1 MKIDQGLVAFITGA
15 SSGLGF
21 ETAKDLLDIGV
32 KCFLTDRDPIENEF
46 LQKYPKDRI
55 LFRNLDITNEEDI
68 KLAVQE
74 CVKYFGHID
83 VLLNCAGIATM
94 QHVTDD
100 SFNPKT
106 ITNIFNINVIGSLNM
121 SKYVALQMVKQQK
134 ENQQKKDYLIIN
146 VSSAAA
152 NGAPSGLSIYGAT
165 KGAILAMTLP
175 MARDLGK
182 FGIRVVCISPG
193 YFNTKMGKSTPKQL
207 YDYMART
214 SCLGRHGE
222 PQEFSQAVQGVME
235 CQFLTGT
242 HFYLDSCYASPHF

>member
-1 MKIDQGLVAFITGA
+1 MKIDQDLVVFITGA
-15 SSGLGF
+15 ASGLGF
-21 ETAKDLLDIGV
+21 QTAKDLLDRGA
-32 KCFLTDRDPIENEF
+32 KCFLTDRDSIDHEF
-46 LQKYPKDRI
+46 LQRYSADKVV
-55 LFRNLDITNEEDI
+55 FRNLDITNEEDI
-68 KLAVQE
+68 KKAVQE

-83 VLLNCAGIATM
+83 ALLNSAGIATM
-94 QHVTDD
+94 QFVTDD
-100 SFNPKT
+100 SFNTKT
-106 ITNIFNINVIGSLNM
+106 ITNIFNINVVGGLNT

-134 ENQQKKDYLIIN
+134 ENQKSKDYLIIN

-182 FGIRVVCISPG
+182 YGIRVVCISPG

-207 YDYMART
+207 YDFMARMN
-214 SCLGRHGE
+214 CLGRNGE